1 MVAGFRQ
8 FIENLSSENSMR
20 PIRCSMRGRR
30 LTLKPYLTSE
40 QLEARFRL
48 ATTCS
53 EARHWLAL
61 WFISQGQSVSDTAIA
76 TDLPKPHVQQL
87 IYRFNNF
94 GEEGVF
100 KQRTPASPGRPR
112 RLTASQ
118 THKISQALAQSPPDG
133 ATWTGRKV
141 ADWVWQELDLK
152 ISQTFANQLLRARVV
167 HPALSSDSRKE

>member
-1 MVAGFRQ
+1 
-8 FIENLSSENSMR
+8 
-20 PIRCSMRGRR
+20 MRGRR
-30 LTLKPYLTSE
+30 LTLKPHLTSE

-48 ATTCS
+48 ATTYS

-61 WFISQGQSVSDTAIA
+61 WFISQGQTVSDVAIA
-76 TDLPKPHVQQL
+76 TDLPRFQVQQL

-100 KQRTPASPGRPR
+100 RQRTPASPGRPR

-118 THKISQALAQSPPDG
+118 THKIAQVLAQAPPDG
-133 ATWTGRKV
+133 TVWTARKV

-152 ISQTFANQLLRARVV
+152 ISLTLANQLLRARAVR
-167 HPALSSDSRKE
+167 PTLSPDSRKEKKNSTRFEISQ